1 MPASPPPDDPGF
13 ALYVHWPFCKAKCPY
28 CDFNSHVREGVDHGR
43 WRRAL
48 LAELDRVAAE
58 TAGRRLTSIFFGGG
72 TPSLMEPGTAGAVIE
87 HASRL
92 WETEPGLEVTLEAN
106 PTSVEAGRLRAFR
119 KAGVN
124 RVSLG
129 VQALD
134 DASLHFLGR
143 EHSAAE
149 ARAAVELA
157 AGLFP
162 RHSFDLIYA
171 RPGQA
176 PAAWAAELRAGLGM
190 ANGHLSVYQLTI
202 EPGTRFHALVRSG
215 AMTPMDDDDQAT
227 LYELTQE
234 LLGEAG
240 LPTYEVSNHARP
252 GEESRHNLTY
262 WRYGDYAGIGP
273 GAHGRLTLGGTRWAT
288 RAERAPE
295 RWLELVEGS
304 GSGELP
310 REPVT
315 ADEQATEC
323 LMMGLRLAEGV
334 PLTRLERVAGR
345 PWREV
350 VDESALAR
358 LGGGGFLD
366 VRDGRLVA
374 TAAGRQ
380 RLDALLVALLP

>member
-1 MPASPPPDDPGF
+1 MMPACASSGGSTARRKRGPP
-13 ALYVHWPFCKAKCPY
+13 
-28 CDFNSHVREGVDHGR
+28 S
-43 WRRAL
+43 
-48 LAELDRVAAE
+48 
-58 TAGRRLTSIFFGGG
+58 S
-72 TPSLMEPGTAGAVIE
+72 
-87 HASRL
+87 SR
-92 WETEPGLEVTLEAN
+92 
-106 PTSVEAGRLRAFR
+106 
-119 KAGVN
+119 
-124 RVSLG
+124 
-129 VQALD
+129 
-134 DASLHFLGR
+134 
-143 EHSAAE
+143 
-149 ARAAVELA
+149 

-171 RPGQA
+171 RPGQT

-240 LPTYEVSNHARP
+240 LPAYEVSNHARP

-334 PLTRLERVAGR
+334 PLSRLERIAGR

-358 LGGGGFLD
+358 LGDGGFLD